1 MTSVMSQPGRAPLPS
16 PFYLHSFQVDRN
28 GYHGATWEEQCRTLI
43 RPGVTTRPDIQK
55 LSHSVPL
62 LPKDH
67 TSLDKVVLQG
77 GHLWRNPNWSRDKLH
92 ITANGATS
100 LPVGDHSHENQC
112 PWSADWRTVECFNQM
127 LKRMLLKFV
136 SDMGRDWDK
145 WLPFLMFAY
154 REVPQA
160 STGFSPFELLYGWQV
175 QGPLDLLW
183 KSWEDLACGE
193 KEKDIIQYV
202 LEMRDWL
209 KWYQVQVQELEG
221 SPEITEDMAWPT
233 CKTETVTAWAESTTI
248 TSNINHQATH

>member
-1 MTSVMSQPGRAPLPS
+1 M
-16 PFYLHSFQVDRN
+16 
-28 GYHGATWEEQCRTLI
+28 
-43 RPGVTTRPDIQK
+43 
-55 LSHSVPL
+55 
-62 LPKDH
+62 
-67 TSLDKVVLQG
+67 
-77 GHLWRNPNWSRDKLH
+77 
-92 ITANGATS
+92 
-100 LPVGDHSHENQC
+100 
-112 PWSADWRTVECFNQM
+112 ECFNQM

-202 LEMRDWL
+202 LEMRD
-209 KWYQVQVQELEG
+209 
-221 SPEITEDMAWPT
+221 
-233 CKTETVTAWAESTTI
+233 
-248 TSNINHQATH
+248 